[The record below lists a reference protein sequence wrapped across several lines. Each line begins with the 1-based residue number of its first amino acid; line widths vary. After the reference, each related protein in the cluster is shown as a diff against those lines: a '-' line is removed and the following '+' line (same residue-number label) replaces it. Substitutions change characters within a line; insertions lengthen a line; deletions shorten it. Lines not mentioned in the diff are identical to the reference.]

1 MIEWLA
7 FGGYVLYKLISAGS
21 AGARPPVPAVTLPRK
36 IITFVGRTGVGK
48 SSTANA
54 LLGYPTFATSAAHG
68 TTTSIG
74 EKPYSNG
81 FVIRDTPGS
90 MDDVSFLPLVWP
102 VLEESAI
109 VVYTTA
115 SQLYR
120 VELEFL
126 QLLHLRQRLWD
137 GGTEHRKLV
146 LYVNQCD
153 KREGT
158 MPKVLREREEAA
170 IRAQVASWITP
181 DRITMGAAS
190 PKQNGLEQ
198 APRVDSLRA
207 LLAELMV
214 QVSSRSFQGGAR

>member
-21 AGARPPVPAVTLPRK
+21 GARPPVPAVTVPRQ

-54 LLGYPTFATSAAHG
+54 LLGYPAFTTSAAHG

-81 FVIRDTPGS
+81 FAIRDTPGS

-102 VLEESAI
+102 TLEESAV

-115 SQLYR
+115 GQLYR

-137 GGTEHRKLV
+137 GGAEHRKLV

-153 KREGT
+153 TKEGT
-158 MPKVLREREEAA
+158 MPKLLREREEAA
-170 IRAQVASWITP
+170 IRAQVASWIAR
-181 DRITMGAAS
+181 DKIAFGAAS

-198 APRVDSLRA
+198 APRIDSLRA
-207 LLAELMV
+207 LLAGLM
-214 QVSSRSFQGGAR
+214 A